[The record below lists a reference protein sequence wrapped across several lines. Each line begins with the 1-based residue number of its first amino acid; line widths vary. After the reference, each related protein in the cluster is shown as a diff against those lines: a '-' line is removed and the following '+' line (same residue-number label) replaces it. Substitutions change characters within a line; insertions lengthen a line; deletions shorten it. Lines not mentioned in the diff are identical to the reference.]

1 MSRLDARG
9 VESLPVVLVL
19 SVALGALAIGIGSRS
34 MTQTKGLLEEQQ
46 DLESFNVLIEQ
57 ARATSFGGIGGERR
71 FDLDLSG
78 GEILVDGR
86 LVQLRIGDEIRRS
99 EILPLPIL
107 SGGRENLKIRSN
119 SYSLALRRAASGY
132 GAVMEGD
139 FFLELEG
146 A

>member
-34 MTQTKGLLEEQQ
+34 MTQTKGILEEQRA
-46 DLESFNVLIEQ
+46 LESFNVLIEQ

-78 GEILVDGR
+78 SEILVDGR
-86 LVQLRIGDEIRRS
+86 LVQLRIDGEIRRS
-99 EILPLPIL
+99 ELLHVPIL
-107 SGGRENLKIRSN
+107 SGGRENMELRSD
-119 SYSLALRRAASGY
+119 SYSLILRRAASSY
-132 GAVMEGD
+132 GPVAEGD

-146 A
+146 V